1 MPARRAY
8 LASIASV
15 SATAVAGCSGFGGI
29 GQVNTTTQNAATN
42 EAATETLVVSTETFQ
57 DGESIPTRY
66 TCDGEDASPPI
77 SPEIPDVAETWALV
91 MTDPDAPG
99 TTFTHWLIWNI
110 PGDRSLPEG
119 VPTEETVSDLDDA
132 AQGTND
138 FGDVGYGGP
147 CPPEGDGPHT
157 YVFDVY
163 ALDDSLGLDP
173 GAKRDA
179 VESAIAES
187 DALVATGTIE
197 GQYER

>member
-29 GQVNTTTQNAATN
+29 GQENTTTQNGAMN
-42 EAATETLVVSTETFQ
+42 EAANGTLDVSTQAFQ
-57 DGESIPTRY
+57 DGESIPTKY
-66 TCDGEDASPPI
+66 TCDGEDTSPPLT
-77 SPEIPDVAETWALV
+77 PEIPEHAETWALV
-91 MTDPDAPG
+91 MTDPDAPS

-110 PGDRSLPEG
+110 PGDRSLSED
-119 VPTEETVSDLDDA
+119 VPGEETVSDLDGA

-138 FGDVGYGGP
+138 FGDIGYGGP

-163 ALDDSLGLDP
+163 ALEDSLSLDP
-173 GAKRDA
+173 GAKRDT

-187 DALVATGTIE
+187 DALAATGTVE
-197 GQYER
+197 GEYER